1 MIPLAINTFGTEERK
16 EISRLMIEF
25 KFEINCDN
33 MVETI
38 FDGVGLRLTRL
49 LLKFSFYGLTMS
61 SLNLGFRDLRKLLFF
76 IFYLNCFERKLC
88 FLLWIS
94 CNFL

>member
-1 MIPLAINTFGTEERK
+1 MIPLAINAFRTEERR

-38 FDGVGLRLTRL
+38 FDGVGFRLTRL
-49 LLKFSFYGLTMS
+49 LLKFSFSGLGMS
-61 SLNLGFRDLRKLLFF
+61 SLNQGFRYLKKLLFF
-76 IFYLNCFERKLC
+76 I
-88 FLLWIS
+88 
-94 CNFL
+94 